1 MKDYKRVAEVDLK
14 VNSKAAE
21 EKLDKLQTKA
31 KDLREKFADAFRKG
45 DTKGIDKYNSELKKV
60 NKEIE
65 VMCTN
70 ASNIRAAMVRLDKAT
85 PKELQRTIKMINTEL
100 NSGRVVRGS
109 KEWDL
114 YIEKL
119 KQVKDEL
126 RSVQGEHKETESFM
140 SRFAGKFTKWW
151 GTYTILTDAI
161 GGVQMK
167 LSQMKQNYRDK
178 GESAANLKALTGLDD
193 DSISWLTKQAETLS
207 TAMDESG
214 LRITQSS
221 KEILDAYML
230 VGSNK
235 PELLSAKEELNSV
248 TIEAMRLAS
257 AAKMKLNPAVDAMT
271 TALNQYGEGADQA
284 ARYVNVLAAGSKF
297 GAANVEQQA
306 AAILKSGTAA
316 ASANVPIEELVG
328 SIEMLG
334 EKGIKGEIAGTG
346 LKKFFLVLQ
355 TGAKETNP
363 KVVGLSTAL
372 ENLKAAVDAA
382 EKKTVGGGAA
392 FLKKMFGEEAF
403 SIASI
408 LADNTAKVK
417 EYTEAVTGTQ
427 TAMEQA
433 AINSD
438 TDAAK
443 MAQMRNKIEEAGNA
457 LIEKLNPSL
466 GVLVSWS
473 SKLIGVLP
481 GLIDGL
487 IACKGT
493 ILTLVAAYAVYN
505 AYQVRTIA
513 LRKLKVFWH
522 RKVIA
527 SCRQAYATIVKHPYG
542 VVIAAAALLVGILI
556 DVVRAHNRV
565 GEAQKALN
573 DIKKGA
579 IERMSDERVKLDLLV
594 AAARNEKLSLDQR
607 QAAIDK
613 LNQII
618 PNYNAALDATTGKYT
633 ENKVALDEYIK
644 SLTRKYEIEGAKE
657 KLAELGKEKADLIY
671 KRGRTQ
677 AKLDS
682 ELTKE
687 YNKRVNATLYDGALG
702 ESEDFFDKKDFD
714 GFVIR
719 TLRKKIANLDK
730 KIENKSKA
738 LDIIAGTYAEDLQK
752 DAIKDAN
759 PDPDP
764 PDPPQPKGTPV
775 AVEDEKERKKAAAAA
790 KKALEDEMKNQKAAR
805 DLLLSENQAAYNDDR
820 VNYDEYVRTKEK
832 IHMDYFAKVKEL
844 LKEKGLTETAYYADI
859 AKQEEEYRSASLKR
873 VKDNELKELKS
884 SYDSQQ
890 AQNLAAR
897 SAGLK
902 DYLEY
907 TADKERI
914 DRDYIS
920 AQKKVYE
927 SRGLTETAEYA
938 ALLKK
943 EEEMRAKAI
952 EKRRKLSLEGVEDEH
967 AWKVDS
973 ITERYFD
980 PGDSIFQNK
989 KAYDEALLEEDLRY
1003 LRERR
1008 DLFEQHSPEW
1018 QQVNKQINDRVAQDQ
1033 LDKQKETADA
1043 YLAFE
1048 QEYRKLSGSQREKLE
1063 LDMLA
1068 ELHRQGLLSEEEYQR
1083 AVGKIKDKYRKD
1095 DQQKAM
1101 QTQSE
1106 YTDMILGLYNSFDAL
1121 FKDLGETGKDF
1132 WDRLADAAAA
1142 SFAVMG
1148 AMMSQYSAY
1157 ANAERDLEISKIE
1170 KRYDREI
1177 AAAGK
1182 NSKKK
1187 ERLEKQKEDAI
1198 AKVKKKHNDKAMKI
1212 ELAQAVAQT
1221 ALAAIAA
1228 YASGSKVNVWLGP
1241 VAAAMATAAGM
1252 LQIAAIKKQHEAQ
1265 AAGYYDGGFTRRDPD
1280 DRREVGVVHANEFVA
1295 NHKAVSN
1302 PALSPI
1308 LRLIDHAQRNNT
1320 VGSLTADDVSVA
1332 LGRGGG
1338 VSPRGEG
1345 SGVPFDPSGL
1355 TIAAGDMA
1363 ASAQR
1368 ANAAIDRLNA
1378 NLEDGIEAVV
1388 ILDGERGF
1396 HKRYTDFQKL
1406 IKNPKR

>member
-45 DTKGIDKYNSELKKV
+45 DTKGIDKYSSDLKKV

-70 ASNIRAAMVRLDKAT
+70 AANIRAAMVRLDKAT

-100 NSGRVVRGS
+100 NSGRVARGS

-207 TAMDESG
+207 TAMDKSG

-235 PELLSAKEELNSV
+235 PELLSAKEELNAV

-372 ENLKAAVDAA
+372 ENLKATVDAA
-382 EKKTVGGGAA
+382 EKKAVGGGAA

-493 ILTLVAAYAVYN
+493 ILTLVAAYAAYN
-505 AYQVRTIA
+505 AYQARTIA
-513 LRKLKVFWH
+513 LRKLKEFWH

-527 SCRQAYATIVKHPYG
+527 SCKQAYATIVKHPYG

-556 DVVRAHNRV
+556 DVVRAHNRL
-565 GEAQKALN
+565 GKAQKALN

-607 QAAIDK
+607 QAAIAK

-657 KLAELGKEKADLIY
+657 KLAELGKEKADLTTEKDKLNREMAGVSGFS
-671 KRGRTQ
+671 KRTNSQHAIPASGTGGSASAFDLMGTAAAASALRT
-677 AKLDS
+677 
-682 ELTKE
+682 
-687 YNKRVNATLYDGALG
+687 
-702 ESEDFFDKKDFD
+702 
-714 GFVIR
+714 
-719 TLRKKIANLDK
+719 NLDNAERKLFEIK
-730 KIENKSKA
+730 KTEEAIYREFG
-738 LDIIAGTYAEDLQK
+738 IDLQK

-759 PDPDP
+759 PTPDP
-764 PDPPQPKGTPV
+764 PDPPQPIGTPV

-832 IHMDYFAKVKEL
+832 IHMDYFAKAKEL

-989 KAYDEALLEEDLRY
+989 KAYDEALLDEDLRY

>member
-1 MKDYKRVAEVDLK
+1 MKDYKYVAEVDLK

-45 DTKGIDKYNSELKKV
+45 DTKGIDKYSSDLKKV

-70 ASNIRAAMVRLDKAT
+70 AANIRAAMVRLDKAT

-100 NSGRVVRGS
+100 NSGRVARGS

-207 TAMDESG
+207 TAMDKSG

-235 PELLSAKEELNSV
+235 PELLSAKEELNAV

-372 ENLKAAVDAA
+372 ENLKATVDAA
-382 EKKTVGGGAA
+382 EKKKVGGGAA

-493 ILTLVAAYAVYN
+493 ILTLVAAYAAYN
-505 AYQVRTIA
+505 AYQARTIA

-607 QAAIDK
+607 QAAIAK

-657 KLAELGKEKADLIY
+657 KLAEFGKEKAAI
-671 KRGRTQ
+671 R
-677 AKLDS
+677 S
-682 ELTKE
+682 ELQSQKKNLE
-687 YNKRVNATLYDGALG
+687 GAKDYEKSG
-702 ESEDFFDKKDFD
+702 GSVTYTTSFGMVGNHVAKTVDFFEGRVRELENELKNIEHKENLVL
-714 GFVIR
+714 GVY
-719 TLRKKIANLDK
+719 AN
-730 KIENKSKA
+730 
-738 LDIIAGTYAEDLQK
+738 DLQK

-759 PDPDP
+759 PTPDP

-790 KKALEDEMKNQKAAR
+790 KKALEDEMKNQKVAR

-832 IHMDYFAKVKEL
+832 IHMDYFAKAKEL

-952 EKRRKLSLEGVEDEH
+952 EKRRKLSLEEVEDEH

-1345 SGVPFDPSGL
+1345 SGVPFDQSGL